1 LAVPTIRPLVTLTL
15 GGVLCFLLSSPALLS
30 AAEEPGVQVQEVK
43 VALVDTSLIVLLI
56 VDDRFVPIHV
66 DATVAGS
73 IHSVLSGSPTVRP
86 LSHDL
91 MRLILLELGAK
102 VTRVVVTLKEKTYY
116 ADVTITMGDRTWV
129 FDSRSSDA
137 IALAL
142 LFKAP
147 IIVAKPTWDSASQN
161 WESPPGQTS

>member
-1 LAVPTIRPLVTLTL
+1 MAGAEDI
-15 GGVLCFLLSSPALLS
+15 GV
-30 AAEEPGVQVQEVK
+30 EVQEVK
-43 VALVDTSLIVLLI
+43 VVIVEQSLVVLLI
-56 VDDRFVPIHV
+56 VGNRFVPIHV

-73 IHSVLSGSPTVRP
+73 IHSVLSGTPTPRP

-91 MRLILLELGAK
+91 TRLILLELGAK
-102 VTRVVVTLKEKTYY
+102 VTRAVITLKEKTYY
-116 ADVTITMGDRTWV
+116 ADLTITMGDRTWI

-147 IIVAKPTWDSASQN
+147 IVVAKATWDSASQA
-161 WESPPGQTS
+161 WEAPKGETS

>member
-1 LAVPTIRPLVTLTL
+1 MKSIRTAVVVGACLIMLCTFAPMAGAEDI
-15 GGVLCFLLSSPALLS
+15 GV
-30 AAEEPGVQVQEVK
+30 EVQEVK
-43 VALVDTSLIVLLI
+43 VVIVEQSLVVLLI
-56 VDDRFVPIHV
+56 VGNRFVPIHV

-73 IHSVLSGSPTVRP
+73 IHSVLSGTPTPRP

-91 MRLILLELGAK
+91 TRLILLELGAK
-102 VTRVVVTLKEKTYY
+102 VTRAVITLKEKTYY
-116 ADVTITMGDRTWV
+116 ADLTITMGDRTWI

-147 IIVAKPTWDSASQN
+147 IVVAKATWDSASQA
-161 WESPPGQTS
+161 WEAPKGETS

>member
-1 LAVPTIRPLVTLTL
+1 MKWVRA
-15 GGVLCFLLSSPALLS
+15 VLCMAGCLILLCAFIRTAS
-30 AAEEPGVQVQEVK
+30 AEDIGVEVK
-43 VALVDTSLIVLLI
+43 EVKIAIVDQSLLVLLI
-56 VDDRFVPIHV
+56 VGDRFVPIHV

-73 IHSVLSGSPTVRP
+73 IHSVLSGDPTPRP

-91 MRLILLELGAK
+91 MRLILLEFGAK
-102 VTRVVVTLKEKTYY
+102 VTRAVITLKDKIYY
-116 ADVTITMGDRTWV
+116 ADLTITLGDRTWV

-147 IIVAKPTWDSASQN
+147 IIVAKSTWDSASQA
-161 WESPPGQTS
+161 WEQPRGETS

>member
-1 LAVPTIRPLVTLTL
+1 MKLVATTGMAACLIL
-15 GGVLCFLLSSPALLS
+15 LCLFAPVAMAEDSGV
-30 AAEEPGVQVQEVK
+30 EVK
-43 VALVDTSLIVLLI
+43 QVRVALVEQSLVVLLI
-56 VDDRFVPIHV
+56 VDERFVPIHV

-73 IHSVLSGSPTVRP
+73 IHSVLTGSPTPRP

-91 MRLILLELGAK
+91 MRLVLLELGAK
-102 VTRVVVTLKEKTYY
+102 VTRAVITLKEKTYY
-116 ADVTITMGDRTWV
+116 ADVTVTMGDRTWI

-147 IIVAKPTWDSASQN
+147 IIIAKRTWDSASHA
-161 WESPPGQTS
+161 WEEPKGETS

>member
-1 LAVPTIRPLVTLTL
+1 MMVRQAVSGAL
-15 GGVLCFLLSSPALLS
+15 ALLLFCS
-30 AAEEPGVQVQEVK
+30 PCFTFAEESGIQIDEVK
-43 VALVDTSLIVLLI
+43 VALVDASLIVLLI
-56 VDDRFVPIHV
+56 TGDRFVPIHV

-73 IHSVLSGSPTVRP
+73 IHSVLSNNPTPRP

-91 MRLILLELGAK
+91 MRLVLLELGAK
-102 VTRVVVTLKEKTYY
+102 VTRVVVTLKDKTFY
-116 ADVTITMGDRTWV
+116 ADLTITMGDRTWV

-147 IIVAKPTWDSASQN
+147 IIVAKPTWDSASQT
-161 WESPPGQTS
+161 WAEPKGETS

>member
-1 LAVPTIRPLVTLTL
+1 MKAVGAVLGVAACLAVFFTPIK
-15 GGVLCFLLSSPALLS
+15 VL
-30 AAEEPGVQVQEVK
+30 AAEDNGIQVQEVK
-43 VALVDTSLIVLLI
+43 VGLVEQSLVVLLI
-56 VDDRFVPIHV
+56 VGDRFVPIHV
-66 DATVAGS
+66 DATVAVS
-73 IHSVLSGSPTVRP
+73 IHSVLTGSPTTRP

-102 VTRVVVTLKEKTYY
+102 VTQAVITLKEKTYS
-116 ADVTITMGDRTWV
+116 ADLTITLGDRSWI

-147 IIVAKPTWDSASQN
+147 IIVAKGTWDSASQA
-161 WESPPGQTS
+161 WESPRGDTS

>member
-1 LAVPTIRPLVTLTL
+1 MKGLRGLIMIL
-15 GGVLCFLLSSPALLS
+15 GGFLAFICAVTPPAS
-30 AAEEPGVQVQEVK
+30 AEEPGVTVQEVQ
-43 VALVDTSLIVLLI
+43 VAVVGQSLVVLLI
-56 VDDRFVPIHV
+56 VGERFVPIHV

-73 IHSVLSGSPTVRP
+73 IHSALSGSATPRP

-91 MRLILLELGAK
+91 MRLMLLELGAK
-102 VTRVVVTLKEKTYY
+102 VTGTVITLKDKTYY
-116 ADVTITMGDRTWV
+116 ADMTVVMADRTWI

-147 IIVAKPTWDSASQN
+147 IVVAKPTWDSASQT
-161 WESPPGQTS
+161 WTDSKGETS

>member
-1 LAVPTIRPLVTLTL
+1 MKLVGTVGMAAYLILLCLFAPVAVAED
-15 GGVLCFLLSSPALLS
+15 GGV
-30 AAEEPGVQVQEVK
+30 EVK
-43 VALVDTSLIVLLI
+43 QVRVALVEHSLVVLLI
-56 VDDRFVPIHV
+56 VDERFVPIHV

-73 IHSVLSGSPTVRP
+73 IHSVLTGSPTPRP

-91 MRLILLELGAK
+91 MRLVLLELGAK
-102 VTRVVVTLKEKTYY
+102 VTRTVITLKEKTYY
-116 ADVTITMGDRTWV
+116 ADVTITMGDRTWI

-147 IIVAKPTWDSASQN
+147 IIIAKRTWDSASHA
-161 WESPPGQTS
+161 WEEPKGETS

>member
-1 LAVPTIRPLVTLTL
+1 M
-15 GGVLCFLLSSPALLS
+15 
-30 AAEEPGVQVQEVK
+30 
-43 VALVDTSLIVLLI
+43 VLLI
-56 VDDRFVPIHV
+56 VGNRFVPIHV

-73 IHSVLSGSPTVRP
+73 IHSVLSGTPTPRP

-91 MRLILLELGAK
+91 TRLILLELGAK
-102 VTRVVVTLKEKTYY
+102 VTRAVITLKEKTYY
-116 ADVTITMGDRTWV
+116 ADLTITMGDRTWI

-147 IIVAKPTWDSASQN
+147 IVVAKATWDSASQA
-161 WESPPGQTS
+161 WEAPKGETS

>member
-1 LAVPTIRPLVTLTL
+1 MQGVKILTAVLCLAVFLT
-15 GGVLCFLLSSPALLS
+15 GISPVL
-30 AAEEPGVQVQEVK
+30 AEETGVEVQEVK
-43 VALVDTSLIVLLI
+43 VALVEDSLVVLLI
-56 VDDRFVPIHV
+56 VRDRFVPIHV
-66 DATVAGS
+66 DPTVAGS
-73 IHSVLSGSPTVRP
+73 IHSVLSGTPTPRP

-102 VTRVVVTLKEKTYY
+102 VTRAVITLKEKTYY
-116 ADVTITMGDRTWV
+116 ADLTITMGDRTWI

-147 IIVAKPTWDSASQN
+147 IIVAKPTWDSASQG
-161 WESPPGQTS
+161 WATPKGETS